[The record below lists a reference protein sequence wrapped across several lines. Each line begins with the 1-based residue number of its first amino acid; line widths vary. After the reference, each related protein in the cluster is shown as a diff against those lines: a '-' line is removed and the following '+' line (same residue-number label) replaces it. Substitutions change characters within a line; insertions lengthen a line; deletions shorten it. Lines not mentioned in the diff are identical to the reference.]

1 MNIFL
6 IGMGNMGL
14 KHLDS
19 LMKLKNKYSLNFI
32 GYFDPSIKNIKYK
45 NKIFYSEKK
54 INVKVNIILMI
65 LSNLSLYAINIIFL
79 TLG

>member
-32 GYFDPSIKNIKYK
+32 GYFDPSIKNIKYEK
-45 NKIFYSEKK
+45 KIFYFEKK
-54 INVKVNIILMI
+54 
-65 LSNLSLYAINIIFL
+65 
-79 TLG
+79 

>member
-32 GYFDPSIKNIKYK
+32 GYFDQSIKNIKYK
-45 NKIFYSEKK
+45 DKNF
-54 INVKVNIILMI
+54 
-65 LSNLSLYAINIIFL
+65 
-79 TLG
+79 